1 MYSPIFLT
9 KDEIL
14 DNCRDRIGVIAHL
27 RNLGYESDEQIIFYL
42 KKYTGVLYTSFCGG
56 GALSLM
62 QKRDYIIDGFIDGNW
77 RKLTNKDFIISLIN
91 DRGLEISD

>member
-14 DNCRDRIGVIAHL
+14 DKSSDRNSVIARL
-27 RNLGYESDEQIIFYL
+27 QALDCNSDDEMISYL

-56 GALSLM
+56 GALSPA
-62 QKRDYIIDGFIDGNW
+62 QKRDYMIDAFIDGSW
-77 RKLTNKDFIISLIN
+77 RKLTNKDFIISLI
-91 DRGLEISD
+91 DRGIEIVD